1 MFPLLCFFSFLFSQ
15 NLGRNSLVIGD
26 ERLYLK
32 KMAIMGE
39 RGYSTLRI
47 LKHKILKSLEARKKN
62 DASGL
67 ELKSMS
73 ICLHILKP

>member
-1 MFPLLCFFSFLFSQ
+1 MAEKVGLLFVSSPLSPLLFSFLFSQ
-15 NLGRNSLVIGD
+15 NLVRNSLVIGD

-47 LKHKILKSLEARKKN
+47 LKHKILESLEVRKK
-62 DASGL
+62 
-67 ELKSMS
+67 K
-73 ICLHILKP
+73 